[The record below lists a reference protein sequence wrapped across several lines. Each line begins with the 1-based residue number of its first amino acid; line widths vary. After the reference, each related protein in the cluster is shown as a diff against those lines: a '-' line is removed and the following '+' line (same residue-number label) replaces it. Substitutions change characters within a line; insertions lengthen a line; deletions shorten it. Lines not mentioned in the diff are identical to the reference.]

1 MTRIYGVLFFQRA
14 EIIPTLPVQD
24 NACEGKWYYTFL
36 CGSTHL
42 SHLIHLNRL
51 SPMCYCLR
59 QLKFLITILF
69 FCCFLTTVSIAQSI
83 LHGTITN
90 IKDGTPVRGASIT
103 IENSLLTSITDV
115 EGHFTIKIKNET
127 DLQAVISHVSFEKKK
142 IALSISSENKISLE
156 PKIYLADE
164 VTIYSTRV
172 DKKTG
177 AAFNNISKEELA
189 KVNLGQDLPIL
200 LNNLPSV
207 VTTSDAGGG
216 VGYTGIRVRGNDAS
230 RVNVTI
236 NGIPINDAESHQVY
250 WVDLPDLASS
260 VDNIQFQ
267 RGLGS
272 STNGAGAFGA
282 SLNLQTTKISQS
294 PYGSLSSSFGSFN
307 TNKNSVAFG
316 TGVLNNHFT
325 VDGRMSLINSDG
337 YIDRA
342 SSALR
347 SLYLSG
353 GYYDSKQ
360 FLRAVIITGKE
371 RTYQAWY
378 GISQDSV
385 ATNRTYN
392 PAGEYYDALG
402 NAHYYNNQ
410 TDNYQ
415 QDYYQLFYSRTLTP
429 NITANVG
436 LHYTKGKGYYEEF
449 KQDESFGSYGLNN
462 LIFGT
467 DTVDHTNLLRRKWL
481 SNDFYGATW
490 SFDYS
495 KNSLDIKFGG
505 AGNKYIGR
513 HYNEIIAATI
523 SPIQT
528 FPYTYYDDTANKT
541 DVNFYLKSDYHFN
554 KKLTVTLDLQER
566 IVNYDFSKLLPA
578 GTDNAKLNFF
588 NPKIGF
594 NYSFNNKNEIYF
606 YVGAGHKEPIRDDYL
621 VSTINS
627 RPQPESLVD
636 YETGYN
642 FAGNQLAFS
651 VNGYFMNYQNQLIL
665 TGKINDVG
673 EYIRENVKDS
683 YRAGVETQVTYKFT
697 KDFSFNGNITVS
709 ENKIKSFTE
718 YVDDYD
724 GGQQYVNN
732 YENTTISFSPSTI
745 VAGSLNY
752 KLLKNIDLNLN
763 TKYVGKQYLDNSTNE
778 SRKIDGYFVT
788 NFRTNYSLP
797 VKGLRSLEF
806 SLMINNIFSEL
817 YNANGYSYSGYISGK
832 RSDYNFYYPQAK
844 LNWLGGVT
852 IKF

>member
-1 MTRIYGVLFFQRA
+1 MNYF
-14 EIIPTLPVQD
+14 
-24 NACEGKWYYTFL
+24 
-36 CGSTHL
+36 
-42 SHLIHLNRL
+42 
-51 SPMCYCLR
+51 LR
-59 QLKFLITILF
+59 QSHSF
-69 FCCFLTTVSIAQSI
+69 FSLVICCCFLTTASFAQSI
-83 LHGTITN
+83 IHGTITN
-90 IKDGTPVRGASIT
+90 SKDGTPVRGASIT
-103 IENSLLTSITDV
+103 IENSLLSSTTDD
-115 EGHFTIKIKNET
+115 EGHFTIKIKKET
-127 DLQAVISHVSFEKKK
+127 NLQAIISHLSFEKKK

-172 DKKTG
+172 DRKTG

-189 KVNLGQDLPIL
+189 KENLGQDLPTL

-236 NGIPINDAESHQVY
+236 NGIPVNDAESHQVY

-282 SLNLQTTKISQS
+282 SLNLQTIKISQA

-325 VDGRMSLINSDG
+325 IDGRMSMINSDG

-378 GISQDSV
+378 GIPQDSV

-392 PAGEYYDALG
+392 PAGEYYDASG
-402 NAHYYNNQ
+402 NIQYYNNQ

-415 QDYYQLFYSRTLTP
+415 QDYYQLLYSRTLTP
-429 NITANVG
+429 NITANIG

-449 KQDESFGSYGLNN
+449 EQDASFGDYSLENP
-462 LIFGT
+462 IFGT
-467 DTVDHTNLLRRKWL
+467 DTIDQTNLVRRKWL

-490 SFDYS
+490 SFYYS
-495 KNSLDIKFGG
+495 KNSLDVTFGG
-505 AGNKYIGR
+505 AANKYVGR

-523 SPIQT
+523 SPFQT
-528 FPYTYYDDTANKT
+528 FPYNYYDDTANKT
-541 DVNFYLKSDYHFN
+541 DINFYLKSDYHLN
-554 KKLTVTLDLQER
+554 KKLTVTLDLQQR
-566 IVNYDFSKLLPA
+566 TVNYDFSKLLPV

-621 VSTINS
+621 ASTINS

-636 YETGYN
+636 YEAGYN
-642 FAGNQLAFS
+642 FDGNQLSFS
-651 VNGYFMNYQNQLIL
+651 VNGYYMNYQNQLIL
-665 TGKINDVG
+665 TGKINEVG

-697 KDFSFNGNITVS
+697 KDFSFNGNFTIS

-718 YVDDYD
+718 YVNDYD
-724 GGQQYVNN
+724 GGEQHANIYK
-732 YENTTISFSPSTI
+732 NTNISFSPARI
-745 VAGSLNY
+745 IAASLNY
-752 KLLKNIDLNLN
+752 KLLKNIELNFN
-763 TKYVGKQYLDNSTNE
+763 TKYVGKQYLDNTANE
-778 SRKIDGYFVT
+778 SRRIDGYFVS
-788 NFRTNYSLP
+788 NIRSNYTFP

-817 YNANGYSYSGYISGK
+817 YSANGYSYSGYISGK
-832 RSDYNFYYPQAK
+832 RTDYNFYYPQAK